1 MKIMLVND
9 DGCRAR
15 GIQTLGRVLIEAGH
29 DVVICAPDGER
40 SGASHSFSFGRQ
52 VTAEPFSENGVSGYA
67 ISGSPADCAALGL
80 FLIDNDVDMVIS
92 GINNGTNLG
101 GACIYSGTVGGAME
115 AAMLGIPAMAVSI
128 GDYNNGYC
136 FDDAARVVVKLIDWA
151 LKNPLGRGEV
161 YNINIPNLPYDSI
174 KGFRKAALTTSL
186 RCNASY
192 EKTLLPDGKTAY
204 TTRFGGFVDTDD
216 MECDHM
222 LLNDGWVTITPLTWD
237 IAVKRDFKVSQ
248 IEL

>member
-29 DVVICAPDGER
+29 EVVICAPDGER
-40 SGASHSFSFGRQ
+40 SGASHSFSFGRK
-52 VTAEPFSENGVSGYA
+52 VTAEPFNENGISGYA

-80 FLIDNDVDMVIS
+80 FLLKNDVDMVIS

-115 AAMLGIPAMAVSI
+115 AAMLGIPAMSVSI
-128 GDYNNGYC
+128 GDFNNGYC
-136 FDDAARVVVKLIDWA
+136 FEDAARVVVKMLDWV
-151 LKNPLGRGEV
+151 LENPLGRGEV

-174 KGFRKAALTTSL
+174 KGFRKATLTKSL

-192 EKTLLPDGKTAY
+192 EKTQTPDGKTAY
-204 TTRFGGFVDTDD
+204 MTRFGGFIDTAD
-216 MECDHM
+216 MDCDHM
-222 LLNDGWVTITPLTWD
+222 LLNDGWVTVTPLTWD
-237 IAVKRDFKVSQ
+237 IAVNSEFEVPE